1 MFFNIR
7 LRKENS
13 VSLSV
18 TFFLIFLV
26 CSCAQTPVTKEV
38 TGKIEEKPAQIE
50 SINVIADPSDEGT
63 MIKIT
68 SSKIMSYAAFKL
80 VQPLRLVVDFNALPA
95 QGLTDP
101 GVINGRLIKD
111 IHFEKVKDRLLSTRL
126 IATLI
131 QDVECNASE
140 KDRTVTFLLS
150 PKKGT
155 EIVET
160 QLPSLPEKEE
170 EIPAK
175 EPRLFFS
182 PLKTKLNQILGID
195 FYMLS
200 KGKSRVTV
208 TTTKKAAYDVS
219 RKNSSTLL
227 LEIMD
232 TSIPSELTRYLNSSP
247 FEGTVNR
254 ITPIVKAA
262 EKKVDLEIELKE
274 MVPYRVVQTDKE
286 IRLDFSKTSVKPPPK
301 KLTRTRV
308 SKAFVKPTKEIPSEA
323 KTAAAAPLHS
333 PKYKGE
339 KMTLNFSN
347 TDIRNLLKLIATMS
361 NKNIVWGDDVKARVS
376 VSLKNVPWDQAL
388 DILLE
393 MNDLDKKEEGNI
405 IWVTTKEKLRDLE
418 KQQEEIL
425 KSKLEREK
433 ALRVAKMEAKAE
445 VPLVTDYITVNY
457 VEVDAIK
464 ALIEEN
470 VKGPRGKLSVDKPN
484 KTIII
489 TDIPSN
495 VEKAKKLTERQDR
508 PVKQVMIEARIVEAR
523 ESFTR
528 DLGVKWDLS
537 YQETAS
543 PWGGGGPANI
553 TYNFATNYALPFG
566 PAAGIA
572 FANIAETQVL
582 NAQIALA
589 ETEGKVKTL
598 SAPKIITRD
607 TVEAII
613 KQGTTIY
620 IPYTLTGEGEGEEG
634 EIAVNEIEANLELKV
649 TPEITPNDM
658 VIMTI
663 EVSDDY
669 PDWANRSGPYVPI
682 NRKSA
687 STKMMVAS
695 GDTVVIG
702 GIYKEDKSV
711 TQEGIPWL
719 SKVPILGWLFKT
731 EYGTDTKNELLIF
744 LKPTVVPLGK
754 KGGAM

>member
-1 MFFNIR
+1 MFCIIR
-7 LRKENS
+7 LGKEKS
-13 VSLSV
+13 ISLSIV
-18 TFFLIFLV
+18 PFLIFLI
-26 CSCAQTPVTKEV
+26 CSCAQTPITKEV
-38 TGKIEEKPAQIE
+38 TGTIEEKPAQIE
-50 SINVIADPSDEGT
+50 SINIISDPSHEGT
-63 MIKIT
+63 MVEIT
-68 SSKIMSYAAFKL
+68 SSKNMSYAAFKL
-80 VQPLRLVVDFNALPA
+80 IQPLRLVVDFNALPA

-101 GVINGRLIKD
+101 GVINDRLIKD
-111 IHFEKVKDRLLSTRL
+111 MRFEKVKERPLSTRL

-131 QDVECNASE
+131 RDVEINTSE
-140 KDRTVTFLLS
+140 KERTVTFLLS
-150 PKKGT
+150 PKKGV

-160 QLPSLPEKEE
+160 PLPLLPEKEE
-170 EIPAK
+170 EKQAK

-182 PLKTKLNQILGID
+182 PSKIKLNQILGID

-208 TTTKKAAYDVS
+208 TTAKKAEYDVS

-227 LEIMD
+227 LEIMN
-232 TSIPSELTRYLNSSP
+232 TSIPSELTRFINSSP
-247 FEGTVNR
+247 FEGAVNR

-274 MVPYRVVQTDKE
+274 IVPYHVVQTDKE

-301 KLTRTRV
+301 KLARSRV
-308 SKAFVKPTKEIPSEA
+308 SKDKDLVKPAKDISSKEAPSEA
-323 KTAAAAPLHS
+323 HGTAAPS
-333 PKYKGE
+333 STPKYEGE

-347 TDIRNLLKLIATMS
+347 TDIRNLLKLIAEMG
-361 NKNIVWGDDVKARVS
+361 NKNIVWGDDVKGRVS
-376 VSLKNVPWDQAL
+376 MSLKNVPWDQAL
-388 DILLE
+388 AILLE
-393 MNDLDKKEEGNI
+393 MNDLDKIESGNI
-405 IWVTTKEKLRDLE
+405 IWVATKEKLRDLE
-418 KQQEEIL
+418 KQQDERL

-433 ALRVAKMEAKAE
+433 ALRTAKMEAKEE
-445 VPLVTDYITVNY
+445 VPLATDYITVNY
-457 VEVDAIK
+457 VEIDVIK
-464 ALIEEN
+464 DLIKEN
-470 VKGPRGKLSVDKPN
+470 VLGPRGKLSVDKPN
-484 KTIII
+484 KTIIM

-495 VEKAKKLTERQDR
+495 LEKAKKLSARQDI

-523 ESFTR
+523 ESFKR
-528 DLGVKWDLS
+528 EMGVGWDLK
-537 YQETAS
+537 YQRTAS
-543 PWGGGGPANI
+543 PWGGDGPDNV
-553 TYNFATNYALPFG
+553 TYNFATNFTMPVG
-566 PAAGIA
+566 PTAGIV
-572 FANIAETQVL
+572 FANTTGTQVL

-620 IPYTLTGEGEGEEG
+620 IPYTDEEG
-634 EIAVNEIEANLELKV
+634 QRTAKEVEANLELKV
-649 TPEITPNDM
+649 TPEITPNNM

-669 PDWANRSGPYVPI
+669 PDYANRVGENVPI
-682 NRKSA
+682 NTKSA

-711 TQEGIPWL
+711 THEGIPWL

-731 EYGTDTKNELLIF
+731 RFRSDSKSELLIF
-744 LKPTVVPLGK
+744 LKPTVLSLGNK
-754 KGGAM
+754 RGAM